1 MIKVDSGTFTM
12 EGKLLVLKIEMTI
25 ALLGFWRQVRER
37 VGESAADKVFDE
49 IVQSARRQD
58 YRELILEEETEVIEK
73 CLKCGDPRIEPLKSV
88 STKQLVAE
96 LTKRA
101 GVVTEYIEPHTEKT
115 FTESGSMILL
125 KVTD

>member
-1 MIKVDSGTFTM
+1 M
-12 EGKLLVLKIEMTI
+12 
-25 ALLGFWRQVRER
+25 
-37 VGESAADKVFDE
+37 
-49 IVQSARRQD
+49 
-58 YRELILEEETEVIEK
+58 EK
-73 CLKCGDPRIEPLKSV
+73 CLKCGDPRIESLKSV